1 MKRNLNTALLAIA
14 LVLVPLTLGATT
26 QLKYFQDQSQKTNIA
41 LYKQALQVNQ
51 QPLIMPPEGDNR
63 AAPMLNDIISID
75 RAISVFSGLTRSVE
89 EVGARLEDENKNTT
103 VLAPKNTVITNL
115 PRKPWEDP
123 HDEAEASA
131 KGTVSEELYRGESG
145 EDRAASNL
153 RRFVEAH
160 LIGVSPWQE
169 GKANQVKTLQGK
181 TLWWEEEG
189 GVRKVSG
196 PFASCIQTKKYNI
209 GSPTDNVRSTLMVL
223 WLSKSRTMSRMDKF
237 GYSTVSSTT
246 RH

>member
-1 MKRNLNTALLAIA
+1 MKRNFNRALLAVA
-14 LVLVPLTLGATT
+14 LLLVSLTLGAAT
-26 QLKYFQDQSQKTNIA
+26 QLKYSQDQSQKTNLA
-41 LYKQALQVNQ
+41 LNKQASQVNQ
-51 QPLIMPPEGDNR
+51 QPLNMPHGGDDGV
-63 AAPMLNDIISID
+63 APMLNDIISID
-75 RAISVFSGLTRSVE
+75 RAISIFSGLTRSVE

-103 VLAPKNTVITNL
+103 VLAPKNTFITNL

-160 LIGVSPWQE
+160 LVGVSPWQK

-181 TLWWEEEG
+181 TIWWEEEG

-196 PFASCIQTKKYNI
+196 PFIQAKKYKI
-209 GSPTDNVRSTLMVL
+209 GNPTDNVRSTLMAL
-223 WLSKSRTMSRMDKF
+223 WLSKSRTMS
-237 GYSTVSSTT
+237 
-246 RH
+246 

>member
-1 MKRNLNTALLAIA
+1 MKRDLNKALLAVA
-14 LVLVPLTLGATT
+14 LLLVSLTLGATA
-26 QLKYFQDQSQKTNIA
+26 QLKYFGDQPQKRNLA
-41 LYKQALQVNQ
+41 LNKQAPQVNE
-51 QPLIMPPEGDNR
+51 QPLMMPHKGDDR

-75 RAISVFSGLTRSVE
+75 RAISIFSGLTRSVE
-89 EVGARLEDENKNTT
+89 EVGARLEDESENTT

-145 EDRAASNL
+145 EDRAAGNL

-160 LIGVSPWQE
+160 LVGTSPWQK

-181 TLWWEEEG
+181 TLWWEEDG
-189 GVRKVSG
+189 GVRKVSS
-196 PFASCIQTKKYNI
+196 PFCFFHT
-209 GSPTDNVRSTLMVL
+209 G
-223 WLSKSRTMSRMDKF
+223 
-237 GYSTVSSTT
+237 
-246 RH
+246 